1 MQASL
6 QKVHVGVLL
15 VLAELCDARR
25 RGVSTL
31 LFVVRWLGGSV
42 RRTALILSRPFASL
56 RRRPA
61 VSILALPHLLVCL
74 AYSGRVGD
82 EGCGCLRHGL
92 VEDVHIFPQR
102 VLLHRPDL
110 FLGEL
115 VAGVVDLLVVADRL
129 ARDAPLDP
137 RLPRLAQS
145 DWVHASLSGFS
156 TRVLP
161 EQMRRVLQNA
171 VKETSSELKTYF
183 TRYAMT
189 SLSLNPCDI
198 WLNL

>member
-6 QKVHVGVLL
+6 QEVHVGVLL

-92 VEDVHIFPQR
+92 VEDVHVFPER
-102 VLLHRPDL
+102 VLLDFLDL
-110 FLGEL
+110 LLREIF
-115 VAGVVDLLVVADRL
+115 ASVVDFLIVADRL
-129 ARDAPLDP
+129 AWGIPLDP
-137 RLPRLAQS
+137 RLPGLAQCN
-145 DWVHASLSGFS
+145 WIHADLSGFPIC
-156 TRVLP
+156 VLP
-161 EQMRRVLQNA
+161 DKRRSQ
-171 VKETSSELKTYF
+171 KG
-183 TRYAMT
+183 
-189 SLSLNPCDI
+189 D
-198 WLNL
+198 

>member
-1 MQASL
+1 M
-6 QKVHVGVLL
+6 LL
-15 VLAELCDARR
+15 V
-25 RGVSTL
+25 
-31 LFVVRWLGGSV
+31 VRCLGGLV
-42 RRTALILSRPFASL
+42 RRAAFILSSPFASL

-61 VSILALPHLLVCL
+61 VSMFAQSRLLVSL
-74 AYSGRVGD
+74 SYPGRAGD
-82 EGCGCLRHGL
+82 ERCRRLRHGL
-92 VEDVHIFPQR
+92 VEYVHVFPKR
-102 VLLHRPDL
+102 VLLHRLDL
-110 FLGEL
+110 FFREL
-115 VAGVVDLLVVADRL
+115 VAGVVDLLVVADWF

-145 DWVHASLSGFS
+145 DRVHTCLSSFS

-161 EQMRRVLQNA
+161 DQIRRVLQNR
-171 VKETSSELKTYF
+171 VKATEMIFKTYF